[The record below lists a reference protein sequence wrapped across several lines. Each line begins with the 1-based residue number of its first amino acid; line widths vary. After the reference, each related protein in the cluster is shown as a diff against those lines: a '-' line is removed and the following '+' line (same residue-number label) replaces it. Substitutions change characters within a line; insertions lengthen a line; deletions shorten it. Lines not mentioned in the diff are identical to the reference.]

1 MIAAA
6 SPVMLRIALPPRED
20 PLCRDLPI
28 RPYEPDRGE
37 AAAQSRFV
45 EGRRK
50 TGSRSYREPAKHRS
64 GSQLPLE
71 AIGNAVAVG
80 VAIILVGDA
89 VAIVVAVRPAARRI
103 VVGIAV
109 VVAAIVDDRR
119 RRAVAVVAGVVIA
132 VVVAAIV
139 GGA

>member
-1 MIAAA
+1 
-6 SPVMLRIALPPRED
+6 MLRIALPPGED

-28 RPYEPDRGE
+28 RPYEPDRGG

-45 EGRRK
+45 EGRRT
-50 TGSRSYREPAKHRS
+50 TGSRVVPGAGVAS

-80 VAIILVGDA
+80 IAIILVGDA
-89 VAIVVAVRPAARRI
+89 VAIVVAVRPAARRV

-119 RRAVAVVAGVVIA
+119 RRA
-132 VVVAAIV
+132 
-139 GGA
+139 